1 VSSTL
6 AIALALTV
14 ASSHA
19 TSMQPSAPPE
29 AGAPAPAETAPGE
42 AAPGEAAPAP
52 AEPAPAPAPAP
63 AEAQPAPAEPP
74 PASPPP
80 PGAATPPPADSP
92 RDSGAGKPLLI
103 TGIAITIAGGVAL
116 IFIAA
121 PSAIVRTVALDRA
134 SRDPIVGASSREERY
149 ERARVA
155 DDVMEG
161 AFWTGIA
168 CLGIGVPLTIAGA
181 VIRNRASDDVAR
193 RVQLDAAGATLR
205 F

>member
-1 VSSTL
+1 MSSTL

-29 AGAPAPAETAPGE
+29 AGAPAPAEAAPTE
-42 AAPGEAAPAP
+42 AAPPP
-52 AEPAPAPAPAP
+52 AEAAPAP
-63 AEAQPAPAEPP
+63 AEAQPAPAEAQ
-74 PASPPP
+74 PAPVEAQPVSPPP
-80 PGAATPPPADSP
+80 PSAISPPPDHGP
-92 RDSGAGKPLLI
+92 RESGAGKLLLF

-116 IFIAA
+116 VFIAA
-121 PSAIVRTVALDRA
+121 PSAIVRSVALDRA
-134 SRDPIVGASSREERY
+134 SRDPVVGASSREDRY

-168 CLGIGVPLTIAGA
+168 CLGIGLPLTIAGA

-193 RVQLDAAGATLR
+193 RIQLDASGATLR

>member
-29 AGAPAPAETAPGE
+29 AGAPAPAE
-42 AAPGEAAPAP
+42 PAP
-52 AEPAPAPAPAP
+52 AEPAPAEAAPAEPAPAAAPAP

-80 PGAATPPPADSP
+80 PSATTPPPDDSP
-92 RDSGAGKPLLI
+92 RESGAGKPLLF
-103 TGIAITIAGGVAL
+103 TGIGITIAGGVAL

-121 PSAIVRTVALDRA
+121 PSAIVRSVALDRA
-134 SRDPIVGASSREERY
+134 SRDPVVGASSREDRY

-168 CLGIGVPLTIAGA
+168 CLGIGLPLTIAGA
-181 VIRNRASDDVAR
+181 VIRNRASDDVAH
-193 RVQLDAAGATLR
+193 RVQLDASGASIR